1 MLKAG
6 KFDAAIRSFQS
17 FRSKYPN
24 SVYADNAQYWL
35 GEAYYVKQEYGP
47 ANEAFVSMIQRYP
60 DSPKV
65 PDALL
70 KSAYIDYEQGNF
82 GEARATLQ
90 QVLEQHPNASAASL
104 ARQRLDR
111 MDREGR

>member
-1 MLKAG
+1 MH
-6 KFDAAIRSFQS
+6 D
-17 FRSKYPN
+17 
-24 SVYADNAQYWL
+24 
-35 GEAYYVKQEYGP
+35 GEKIVKVNIEDQ
-47 ANEAFVSMIQRYP
+47 M
-60 DSPKV
+60 
-65 PDALL
+65 